1 MTRER
6 VEHNGSDHQG
16 RGSNGTGSIWR
27 RRKRIPDMPAEEQA
41 PSLSDELRTICA
53 ERGKRLSGRVLEQS
67 KRVMAGI
74 EIRRAFIDEKHRTEN
89 DKYERMIE

>member
-1 MTRER
+1 MIRER

-16 RGSNGTGSIWR
+16 RSSNGTGSIWR

-53 ERGKRLSGRVLEQS
+53 ERGKRLSGRKESWNNQS
-67 KRVMAGI
+67 ALWPVSKSDAPLLMKNIGL
-74 EIRRAFIDEKHRTEN
+74 KTTN
-89 DKYERMIE
+89 TKG